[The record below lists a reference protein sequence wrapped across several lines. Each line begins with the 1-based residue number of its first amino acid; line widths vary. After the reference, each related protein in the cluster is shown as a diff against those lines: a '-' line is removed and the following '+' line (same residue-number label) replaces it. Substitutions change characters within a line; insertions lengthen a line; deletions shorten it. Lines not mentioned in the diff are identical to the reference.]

1 MIEPPKYQKDA
12 IPTLKGWKHPKRR
25 EILVSKKFT
34 QKEIDEY
41 LNAQKKPKA
50 KPKPKVEKPKV
61 EKPKVEVKEK
71 PKAEPK
77 PKIAADVLIELEGV
91 KILAGDGKIIS
102 KKALVKRAK
111 DRVVKQ
117 PKPKPLPPDV
127 KVQKPKEVKKN
138 REELL
143 QKQIEKAKE
152 KPKVNVEDRSEFIK
166 KQREKVEE
174 DIKNY
179 DYTHILIKGSMGRGV
194 LRLSEKLGAN
204 PTEYFSQELEW
215 KLRDYQ
221 AMKGLVEDGIFGPK
235 TQAKLYGN
243 E

>member
-12 IPTLKGWKHPKRR
+12 VPTLKGWKHPKRR

-34 QKEIDEY
+34 QEEIDEY

-50 KPKPKVEKPKV
+50 KPKPKPKV

-71 PKAEPK
+71 PKAKPK

-117 PKPKPLPPDV
+117 PKPKPLPPEV
-127 KVQKPKEVKKN
+127 KVQKPKEVQKN
-138 REELL
+138 RKELIE
-143 QKQIEKAKE
+143 KQIEKQKE
-152 KPKVNVEDRSEFIK
+152 KPEVKIDDRSEFIK
-166 KQREKVEE
+166 KQKEKVEA
-174 DIKNY
+174 DAKNY
-179 DYTHILIKGSMGRGV
+179 DYTHILIKGSMGLGV
-194 LRLSEKLGAN
+194 LRLSEKLGVD
-204 PTEYFSQELEW
+204 PTEYFSQDLEW

>member
-34 QKEIDEY
+34 QEEIDEY
-41 LNAQKKPKA
+41 LNAQKKPKS
-50 KPKPKVEKPKV
+50 KPKPKPELKV
-61 EKPKVEVKEK
+61 QKPKVEVKEK
-71 PKAEPK
+71 PKAKPK

-111 DRVVKQ
+111 DRVVKP
-117 PKPKPLPPDV
+117 PKPKPLPPEV
-127 KVQKPKEVKKN
+127 KVQKPKEVQKN
-138 REELL
+138 RKELIE
-143 QKQIEKAKE
+143 KQIEKVKE
-152 KPKVNVEDRSEFIK
+152 KAEVKVEDRSEFIK
-166 KQREKVEE
+166 KQKEKVETE
-174 DIKNY
+174 IKNY

-194 LRLSEKLGAN
+194 LRLSEKLGVD
-204 PTEYFSQELEW
+204 PTEYFSQDLEW